1 MKLYLF
7 LIILSFLTKSAL
19 SQQEESYFPLAVGNS
34 WEYDWDDGLG
44 GGYTQYVSII
54 SKILK
59 PNGKFYYLFVSKG
72 SDIKNDSG
80 IFFYRLDDS
89 SNVYRYYD
97 FNNKERLT
105 EKLDAKID
113 QYWMS
118 WRLGNPNE
126 DSISDLGYMKNLGVT
141 EITNK
146 PTKTIVYGKFQRN
159 IPDTIPPIFGY
170 WASITF
176 AKGIGIYSQWYEAY
190 TRVRLKKA
198 HIILGVGDQISNLK
212 TEEYK
217 LSNNYPN
224 PFNPTTNIQLSLKK
238 NSIIDLIIF
247 DMLGKKICTL
257 YNGEI
262 NKGEHIFSWDGRD
275 ETNRNVPS
283 GVYYC
288 CFNVINKNGSII
300 GNNRIK
306 MILLR

>member
-7 LIILSFLTKSAL
+7 LIILSFLSKSAL
-19 SQQEESYFPLAVGNS
+19 SQQEESFFPLAVGNS

-54 SKILK
+54 SKVLK
-59 PNGKFYYLFVSKG
+59 PNSKYYYFFVSKR
-72 SDIKNDSG
+72 SNIKNDSG
-80 IFFYRLDDS
+80 IIFYRTDDS

-113 QYWMS
+113 QYWFS

-126 DSISDLGYMKNLGVT
+126 DSISDLGYMKSFGVI
-141 EITNK
+141 EITNR
-146 PTKTIVYGKFQRN
+146 PTKTIIYGKFQQN

-198 HIILGVGDQISNLK
+198 HIILGIDDQISNLK
-212 TEEYK
+212 TKEYK

-224 PFNPTTNIQLSLKK
+224 PFNPTTNVKLTLKK
-238 NSIIDLIIF
+238 SSLIVLIIY
-247 DMLGKKICTL
+247 DILGKKICTL

-262 NKGEHIFSWDGRD
+262 DKGEHVFSWNSKD
-275 ETNRNVPS
+275 ENSQSVPS
-283 GVYYC
+283 GVYFC
-288 CFNVINKNGSII
+288 KFTLFDKNGIFLGSESK
-300 GNNRIK
+300 K
-306 MILLR
+306 MLLMR